1 MIDKKISHK
10 RTNCR
15 LCLSEDI
22 ELVIEM
28 GKSPISEKYV
38 VQKELSTVI
47 PKVSINLYYCKNC
60 KHIQMLDVV
69 NPDYLWSNFTF
80 KTSRDEKLINHF
92 DKYAK
97 EVLEFEQMD
106 KESLI
111 LDIGSN
117 DGTMLNSFKKL
128 GFENI
133 LGIDPAEEIV
143 KEANAR
149 GVKTIQ
155 GYFNKQTAKDILTK
169 YGKPKVIIAN
179 NVFAHV
185 DDLREM
191 LQSIKSI
198 MDEKTIYV
206 FEVSYLL
213 DVIKK
218 MLIGTI
224 FHEHLCYHSIISL
237 SSFFE
242 SFGLKLTKVK
252 RGPEQGGSIICYSAL
267 KEKISKT
274 HESVQELI
282 NLEKEQKLD
291 QIETYKKF
299 NKTLFSLKSD
309 LIENIKKINT
319 QGGKISGFGAA
330 RAGTTF
336 LSYFEIGKYIS
347 KLYDDNEYKHFKY
360 SPGDQIQVL
369 PTNKILNDMPDYLVI
384 FAWIHA
390 DKIIEDYKDYLDKG
404 GAFIKFYPKLEI
416 IKKNI

>member
-1 MIDKKISHK
+1 MINKKISHK

-169 YGKPKVIIAN
+169 YGKPKVII
-179 NVFAHV
+179 V
-185 DDLREM
+185 
-191 LQSIKSI
+191 
-198 MDEKTIYV
+198 
-206 FEVSYLL
+206 
-213 DVIKK
+213 VI
-218 MLIGTI
+218 
-224 FHEHLCYHSIISL
+224 
-237 SSFFE
+237 
-242 SFGLKLTKVK
+242 
-252 RGPEQGGSIICYSAL
+252 
-267 KEKISKT
+267 
-274 HESVQELI
+274 
-282 NLEKEQKLD
+282 
-291 QIETYKKF
+291 
-299 NKTLFSLKSD
+299 
-309 LIENIKKINT
+309 
-319 QGGKISGFGAA
+319 
-330 RAGTTF
+330 
-336 LSYFEIGKYIS
+336 
-347 KLYDDNEYKHFKY
+347 
-360 SPGDQIQVL
+360 
-369 PTNKILNDMPDYLVI
+369 
-384 FAWIHA
+384 
-390 DKIIEDYKDYLDKG
+390 
-404 GAFIKFYPKLEI
+404 
-416 IKKNI
+416 

>member
-1 MIDKKISHK
+1 MINKKISHE

-242 SFGLKLTKVK
+242 SFGLKLTKV
-252 RGPEQGGSIICYSAL
+252 S
-267 KEKISKT
+267 
-274 HESVQELI
+274 
-282 NLEKEQKLD
+282 
-291 QIETYKKF
+291 F
-299 NKTLFSLKSD
+299 
-309 LIENIKKINT
+309 
-319 QGGKISGFGAA
+319 
-330 RAGTTF
+330 
-336 LSYFEIGKYIS
+336 
-347 KLYDDNEYKHFKY
+347 
-360 SPGDQIQVL
+360 
-369 PTNKILNDMPDYLVI
+369 
-384 FAWIHA
+384 
-390 DKIIEDYKDYLDKG
+390 
-404 GAFIKFYPKLEI
+404 
-416 IKKNI
+416 